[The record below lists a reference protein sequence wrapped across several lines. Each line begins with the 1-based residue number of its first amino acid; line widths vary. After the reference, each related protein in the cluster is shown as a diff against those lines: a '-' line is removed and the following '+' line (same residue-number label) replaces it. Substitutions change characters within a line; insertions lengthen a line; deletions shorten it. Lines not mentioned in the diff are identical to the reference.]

1 MLSYVPNSNWNRYL
15 VPVPCFD
22 FGVGYSVPRYLVPGI
37 TFCLLCSVWLSLFE
51 LRLAIIISVS
61 DKKSIGCPRDAGS
74 YQHILRKT
82 WYLIYRYMQV
92 RTTKKAADKQL
103 GYRYIIPSSYWS
115 LLLSYMLVQNNHHNV
130 APSLWIRFLSVL
142 FIMVAS
148 SNPITLWMKSVMSEQ
163 RHQNDYYLNES
174 LAVTSILSQKFHD
187 WRSGPQRTW
196 GYWCQ
201 EPRSVP
207 SIIAP
212 TAHSMFKSSS
222 AGRLNSLSAYNFYI
236 DKNKTRRDELIE
248 KYHGS
253 VAN

>member
-1 MLSYVPNSNWNRYL
+1 MSVCLLNHDSACPAYEGCDHAWLFFRYHVCCSPSPISFIAINDL
-15 VPVPCFD
+15 YLHHISFISK
-22 FGVGYSVPRYLVPGI
+22 YSV
-37 TFCLLCSVWLSLFE
+37 S
-51 LRLAIIISVS
+51 
-61 DKKSIGCPRDAGS
+61 
-74 YQHILRKT
+74 
-82 WYLIYRYMQV
+82 
-92 RTTKKAADKQL
+92 
-103 GYRYIIPSSYWS
+103 
-115 LLLSYMLVQNNHHNV
+115 
-130 APSLWIRFLSVL
+130 
-142 FIMVAS
+142 
-148 SNPITLWMKSVMSEQ
+148 
-163 RHQNDYYLNES
+163 
-174 LAVTSILSQKFHD
+174 TSILSQKFHD

>member
-1 MLSYVPNSNWNRYL
+1 MYNKGGSWYEA
-15 VPVPCFD
+15 
-22 FGVGYSVPRYLVPGI
+22 GI
-37 TFCLLCSVWLSLFE
+37 NYT
-51 LRLAIIISVS
+51 R
-61 DKKSIGCPRDAGS
+61 
-74 YQHILRKT
+74 
-82 WYLIYRYMQV
+82 
-92 RTTKKAADKQL
+92 
-103 GYRYIIPSSYWS
+103 S
-115 LLLSYMLVQNNHHNV
+115 LLWSHMLVQNNHHDV
-130 APSLWIRFLSVL
+130 APSLWIRFLSFL

-174 LAVTSILSQKFHD
+174 LAVWVHLSVCLLNHESALSCLRRMRSCMAVISKSCLLLTFTNTFYCHNDLYYHHNYFISKYSVSTSILSQKFHD

-248 KYHGS
+248 KYHGN